1 MLCEQ
6 IKIDIEA
13 LELIEIQGDYLEGGG
28 QLLRTSVALSAI
40 TGKPCKIFN
49 IRKNRENPGLKAQ
62 HLKGIETAAE
72 ICNAELKNAKIGSD
86 WIEFVPKKIK
96 SGNFSID
103 IKTAGSLTLF
113 LQTIIPVCI
122 HADKEINLE
131 VIGGTDVE
139 WSPNVEYFQEVFCRN
154 VERMGVEIE
163 SEILK
168 YGFYPKGGG
177 KIKVRIKPCDKL
189 KPWVCLERGKVN
201 RYDIRSIASKSLERA
216 KVAERQIEGAKKIIP
231 KFDCE
236 YSEYV
241 EALSPG
247 TAVHIHA
254 HCDNSV
260 LGSTFLGRIGKPAE
274 KIGEEC
280 ARFLMKQIES
290 NACLDEHMA
299 DQILLYMA
307 LAGKSKVSVAEITNH
322 CRTNMWVI
330 EKFLPV
336 KFEINEKERIISL
349 KP

>member
-1 MLCEQ
+1 MQLLQ
-6 IKIDIEA
+6 RTVTRLILID
-13 LELIEIQGDYLEGGG
+13 GSYLEGGG
-28 QLLRTSVALSAI
+28 QIIRTSVALSAI

-49 IRKNRENPGLKAQ
+49 IRKNRKNPGLQAQ
-62 HLKGIETAAE
+62 HLKGIEAAARV
-72 ICNAELKNAKIGSD
+72 CDAELKNAKIGSD
-86 WIEFVPKKIK
+86 WIEFIPKKIK

-113 LQTIIPVCI
+113 LQTLLPMCI
-122 HADKEINLE
+122 HADKEIILE

-154 VERMGVEIE
+154 IEKMGVEIE
-163 SEILK
+163 TEILK

-177 KIKVRIKPCDKL
+177 RIKVKIKPCRKL
-189 KPWVCLERGKVN
+189 KPWVCLERGNVK
-201 RYDIRSIASKSLERA
+201 RYDIRSIVSKSLEKS

-236 YSEYV
+236 YFEYV
-241 EALSPG
+241 ETLSTG

-274 KIGEEC
+274 KIGEDC
-280 ARFLMKQIES
+280 ALHLKKQIDS

-299 DQILLYMA
+299 DQILIYMA
-307 LAGKSKVSVAEITNH
+307 LAENSKISFAEITNH

-336 KFEINEKERIISL
+336 KFEVDEKEKSISV
-349 KP
+349 KI